1 MNWQLFTQITKHKR
15 KRYVVYKRI
24 SGIGL
29 VCAVIIG
36 IVALYMGR
44 GAKASDPVEN
54 NNTSVLRTQSE
65 ALEDMQTL
73 KNIALQR
80 LPKQGWVH
88 FVTRVSFNP
97 EEVKGKTYP
106 DLRPIPPITIH
117 ESWYHLNENNQIYED
132 VQFTRTEDGEII
144 QEGVTRD
151 NFAWNITYDIEFPL
165 EPIDFT
171 YDYFEFERTVNE
183 SLSEG
188 ASLTEVETV
197 FNDKPIRRFDLLLQY
212 GAPQNLDTYPKA
224 LGGMLKRYYV
234 DPETG
239 FVTRLEMIV
248 QFADG
253 TEQISSVQELI
264 TLEAADPGEDILAY
278 LKKEKTK

>member
-1 MNWQLFTQITKHKR
+1 VKKRLFI
-15 KRYVVYKRI
+15 I
-24 SGIGL
+24 AL
-29 VCAVIIG
+29 VLAIFAGTLV
-36 IVALYMGR
+36 LYNGV
-44 GAKASDPVEN
+44 GAKATNPAKN
-54 NNTSVLRTQSE
+54 NSTSELKTQAD

-80 LPKQGWVH
+80 ISKPGWVH
-88 FVTRVSFNP
+88 FVTRASINP

-106 DLRPIPPITIH
+106 DQRPIPPVTIH
-117 ESWYHLNENNQIYED
+117 EDWFHLDENNKIYEA

-151 NFAWNITYDIEFPL
+151 NLAWNITYDIEFPS
-165 EPIDFT
+165 EPFDFT

-183 SLSEG
+183 SINEG
-188 ASLTEVETV
+188 ASLTEIETV
-197 FNDKPIRRFDLLLQY
+197 INDKPARRFDLHLQF
-212 GAPQNLDTYPKA
+212 GEPQKLDTYAKA
-224 LGGMLKRYYV
+224 QSGMLKRYYV

-264 TLEAADPGEDILAY
+264 TLEAADPGEEILAY
-278 LKKEKTK
+278 LQKEKAK

>member
-1 MNWQLFTQITKHKR
+1 M
-15 KRYVVYKRI
+15 YKRI

-97 EEVKGKTYP
+97 EEVKGKTYA

-278 LKKEKTK
+278 LKKEKAK